1 MNNFCY
7 FFQGP
12 QGHAGA
18 QGSPGQPG
26 PVVNIILAIAQDFG
40 TYRIC
45 TNSSNTVNQQIFQRI
60 LFLPITL
67 KDVFATLKIR
77 N

>member
-1 MNNFCY
+1 MVNLHLARKQRICNVMSNYY

-12 QGHAGA
+12 QGHSGA

-40 TYRIC
+40 TYRIW
-45 TNSSNTVNQQIFQRI
+45 TNSSTTVNPQIFPRI
-60 LFLPITL
+60 LFL
-67 KDVFATLKIR
+67 
-77 N
+77 